1 MSDFLATP
9 QPPRD
14 RYGRYLVRSPDGEQ
28 LLSYTRATTVA
39 ETLSDRWNLELWAKR
54 NVVAGM
60 AIDPALVEAAKGLD
74 VKADKDA
81 LNDIAA
87 KAQTLARAHDR
98 ADAGTRMHALAEIA
112 DLGLGLPEDMTLAE
126 TEDLLAYLSAMKAA
140 GITVVPD
147 MAERVVIHDDL
158 RIAGTLDRIVDRGD
172 GRLQVLD
179 LKTGSS
185 VHYAIREIAVQL
197 AIYAYATHFYDW
209 TNETRSPMPADLDT
223 TEALVAWLPLGEG
236 RCEIIAVDLKAG
248 WRGLELALAAREW
261 RKLKMSDITT
271 DLGVAPPS
279 PEPIQEGGDTER
291 LELLAHLR
299 RRCKR
304 LSTEFPEVAKHLA
317 WTWPVG
323 APSLKGKD
331 QTMEELLPILAAV
344 QAVESAHVVPF
355 GEVWGKPAR
364 KAPEMSAKET
374 ARAISARVD

>member
-14 RYGRYLVRSPDGEQ
+14 SYGRYLVRSLDGSK

-54 NVVAGM
+54 NVVAGL
-60 AIDPALVEAAKGLD
+60 AIDPTLVEEAKGLD
-74 VKADKDA
+74 VKEHKEE

-87 KAQTLARAHDR
+87 RAQTLARAHDR
-98 ADAGTRMHALAEIA
+98 AEAGTRMHALAELA
-112 DLGLGLPEDMTLAE
+112 DLGKPLPDDVTPAE
-126 TEDLLAYLSAMKAA
+126 QTDLVAYTAAMKAA
-140 GITVVPD
+140 GLTVVAD

-158 RIAGTLDRIVDRGD
+158 LIAGTLDRIVARGD

-185 VHYAIREIAVQL
+185 VELAIREIAVQL
-197 AIYAYATHFYDW
+197 AIYAYATHLYDW
-209 TNETRSPMPADLDT
+209 ATETRSPMPDDLDT

-236 RCEIIAVDLKAG
+236 RCEIIAVNLMDG
-248 WRGLELALAAREW
+248 FHGLQLAMAVRAW
-261 RKLKMSDITT
+261 RKLKMGYLTT
-271 DLGVAPPS
+271 EVVGVAA
-279 PEPIQEGGDTER
+279 PENDTER

-304 LSTEFPEVAKHLA
+304 LSTEFPQAAEHLA
-317 WTWPVG
+317 KTWPVG
-323 APSLKGKD
+323 APALLGKD
-331 QTMEELLPILAAV
+331 QTMEDLLSILAAV

-355 GEVWGKPAR
+355 GETWGKPAR
-364 KAPEMSAKET
+364 KAPKMSAKET
-374 ARAISARVD
+374 ARAISHRVD